1 MAISKKSGYV
11 TIADVAQRAKVS
23 NVSVSRFFRK
33 PHVLSAMTKER
44 IAEAVRA
51 LDYVPNIAA
60 QALGSIRSG
69 TIGVI
74 VPSVTNTVYS
84 DVLRGMYDAV
94 ENTPFALQLGNS
106 RYRAEEEEHLI
117 RIFGAQKPAGLVVTG
132 TDQPPSAREVLR
144 HAGCPIVQIMDIG
157 AEPYDMMIGFSH
169 FQAGYAAARHLV
181 DAGYRRIGLMGATM
195 DSRTHRRLHGARQ
208 MLSNAELQDPRLE
221 VITTEFSSLSLGA
234 ELFRSLL
241 LATPDMDAVFC
252 VNDDLAAGALF
263 ECMRRGI
270 AVPQRMGIVGYND
283 LEIASATV
291 PSVTSVRTRRYE
303 MGLQAIR
310 MILDAINGVQVG
322 SKVID
327 LGFDIVGRESTNR
340 SSAMSVSKYFLHN
353 ET

>member
-144 HAGCPIVQIMDIG
+144 HAGLPDCPD
-157 AEPYDMMIGFSH
+157 H
-169 FQAGYAAARHLV
+169 
-181 DAGYRRIGLMGATM
+181 GYRRRALRH
-195 DSRTHRRLHGARQ
+195 DDR
-208 MLSNAELQDPRLE
+208 
-221 VITTEFSSLSLGA
+221 
-234 ELFRSLL
+234 L
-241 LATPDMDAVFC
+241 LAFPSGVRRRAPSSRCRIPPHRPD
-252 VNDDLAAGALF
+252 
-263 ECMRRGI
+263 
-270 AVPQRMGIVGYND
+270 
-283 LEIASATV
+283 
-291 PSVTSVRTRRYE
+291 
-303 MGLQAIR
+303 
-310 MILDAINGVQVG
+310 G
-322 SKVID
+322 SHY
-327 LGFDIVGRESTNR
+327 G
-340 SSAMSVSKYFLHN
+340 
-353 ET
+353 